1 MRHVASYKRHVGVT
15 RGAERHAP
23 VTRPSCGAD
32 SFTPRPGCCHGWR
45 TSFVWPGTPRAI
57 ALTAPRSSLVGAGQL
72 QLVPGVSAAPGRRRI
87 RQARAEAIL
96 RDGTA
101 TDCTRLA
108 GPSRSVAPGV
118 AGLARRAGNHFC
130 QVEPRL
136 ATIQHMG
143 RKDKGREICINCG
156 QTFHK
161 KLTSKELRCTKC
173 RKAEKKAA

>member
-1 MRHVASYKRHVGVT
+1 V
-15 RGAERHAP
+15 
-23 VTRPSCGAD
+23 
-32 SFTPRPGCCHGWR
+32 
-45 TSFVWPGTPRAI
+45 RAW
-57 ALTAPRSSLVGAGQL
+57 G
-72 QLVPGVSAAPGRRRI
+72 
-87 RQARAEAIL
+87 
-96 RDGTA
+96 
-101 TDCTRLA
+101 
-108 GPSRSVAPGV
+108 VAP
-118 AGLARRAGNHFC
+118 ANRGLSRRAAYHFC